1 MVGGPINPRPRPGFR
16 DGAARWTVAVRLLVG
31 AIVAFTVSLSFAAQ
45 AARSNEAELKAAFLY
60 NFIKFTEWPAEE
72 MANKKDP
79 FVIGVLGKD
88 PLGAALDRTV
98 ENETFQQRPIVV
110 RRFTRIDETVAAP
123 HALFIANSEEPNL
136 AAILKLLEGQPI
148 LTVSEAQNFV
158 ERGGMIELTRE
169 GSKLAF
175 EINVSVAR
183 RAGLNLSA
191 QLLRLAKLVKQ

>member
-1 MVGGPINPRPRPGFR
+1 MLT
-16 DGAARWTVAVRLLVG
+16 ARLLVG
-31 AIVAFTVSLSFAAQ
+31 AVVTFTAPSPVSLSFAAQ
-45 AARSNEAELKAAFLY
+45 VVRSNEAELKAAFLY

-79 FVIGVLGKD
+79 FIIGVLGKD
-88 PLGAALDRTV
+88 PFGNALDRAV
-98 ENETFQQRPIVV
+98 EGEAFQQKPIVV
-110 RRFTRIDETVAAP
+110 RRFSRMDESVGQS
-123 HALFIANSEEPNL
+123 HVLFIGAAEEAHL
-136 AAILKLLEGQPI
+136 VAVLKLLEGQAI
-148 LTVSEAQNFV
+148 LTVGEMANFV